1 MTQLDGELPLE
12 LEIRKSWM
20 SEWADWSK
28 EACLI
33 RVRSVFKK
41 QHHSVN
47 VLLHWLHT
55 TGSNVA
61 TAKWVMGHS
70 LKLCSLSLV
79 LFEIRRQIIKLLV
92 CEEMCSCNDPHSNAM
107 QLFIYFLNLLFI
119 SHIHLP
125 NVHPPCIPEFC
136 PAKHQVWCF
145 SMLYLNSQMV
155 DCMFILMKE
164 AIVSVHIHNNINIS
178 A

>member
-79 LFEIRRQIIKLLV
+79 LFEISRQIIKLLV
-92 CEEMCSCNDPHSNAM
+92 CEEMCSCNDPQSNAM
-107 QLFIYFLNLLFI
+107 QLLLFI
-119 SHIHLP
+119 FFKFTFYITYSPAQCSLYLKTTMYSRILPCKAPGMVLQYALFKLP
-125 NVHPPCIPEFC
+125 NGGLYVHIDEGS
-136 PAKHQVWCF
+136 HCF
-145 SMLYLNSQMV
+145 SSYP
-155 DCMFILMKE
+155 
-164 AIVSVHIHNNINIS
+164 
-178 A
+178 